1 MLSAVLPK
9 TILKS
14 SKEVRF
20 PFFGP
25 FGGRER
31 AQTAPKPIAVFLMLV
46 VAVTILPALGFSL
59 ILLKRNNE
67 IQQQVVSTLASATA
81 SSLSEAVDREASGM
95 LTILR
100 VLSSAPSL
108 RQGDLQGFY
117 DRSQR
122 ALAGTG
128 GFLMVLD
135 QHFDQLMNTRVPY
148 GSKLE
153 KPVDTRSP
161 ALALEKRQ
169 PIISDIYFGKT
180 AKNWVF
186 DVVMPYFPDN
196 GPPLVLVLTRNTDSL
211 VRALVRHNLAD
222 GWNVALVDRRNVV
235 IASSSDHD
243 PIGKPFFL
251 DLISRGPS
259 PSGRVPVTYR
269 GVAYSASV
277 QVSDLT
283 GWATVIWARSSV
295 MDRTMRRSL
304 WWLAFGGLIVIAL
317 GTGAALF
324 LSREITRSV
333 RRLARDARRLGAGGS
348 VEAVSYPIAEI
359 TTVSAALAA
368 ASERRK
374 QAENEIRFLMREVA
388 HRSKNQMT
396 VVSSIAKQTA
406 RTARS
411 VEAFQDSFQKRLFA
425 LARSTDL
432 LIAGGVSGVE
442 FRELLL
448 TQIEPFQPSD
458 VVRLELSGPEV
469 RLSNQAAQML
479 GLGLHELATNAAKYG
494 AFSGPEG
501 RLKVHW
507 QVRDGTF
514 DLVWREYVRRLRK
527 RDPQRGF
534 GTEVIERMLVGAL
547 GAEPERILHR
557 DGIEWHFVIPLD
569 RIRSTSQIEAED
581 EQAT

>member
-1 MLSAVLPK
+1 
-9 TILKS
+9 
-14 SKEVRF
+14 
-20 PFFGP
+20 
-25 FGGRER
+25 
-31 AQTAPKPIAVFLMLV
+31 MLV
-46 VAVTILPALGFSL
+46 VAVTILPALGFSI

-67 IQQQVVSTLASATA
+67 TQQQVVSTLASATA
-81 SSLSEAVDREASGM
+81 ASLSESVDREASGM

-100 VLSSAPSL
+100 VLSSTPSL
-108 RQGDLQGFY
+108 RDSDLQGFY

-128 GFLMVLD
+128 AFLIVLD
-135 QHFDQLMNTRVPY
+135 QNFDQLLNTRVPF
-148 GSKLE
+148 GAKLGKLADE
-153 KPVDTRSP
+153 KSP

-169 PIISDIYFGKT
+169 PVISDIYFDKA
-180 AKNWVF
+180 AKNWAFNVAL
-186 DVVMPYFPDN
+186 PYFADK
-196 GPPLVLVLTRNTDSL
+196 GPPLVLMLTQNTDGL
-211 VRALVRHNLAD
+211 TRALVKQKLTD
-222 GWNVALVDRRNVV
+222 GWNVTLVDRKNIV
-235 IASSSDHD
+235 ITSSSKHD
-243 PIGKPFFL
+243 PVGKPFFL
-251 DLISRGPS
+251 DLISRGPA
-259 PSGRVPVTYR
+259 PSGRIPVTYQ
-269 GVAYSASV
+269 GVAYRASV

-304 WWLAFGGLIVIAL
+304 WWLVFGGLIVIAL

-333 RRLARDARRLGAGGS
+333 RRLARDARRLGGGGS
-348 VEAVSYPIAEI
+348 VEPVSYPIAEI

-411 VEAFQDSFQKRLFA
+411 VEAFQDSFQKRLFG

-442 FRELLL
+442 FRELLV

-458 VVRLELSGPEV
+458 TGRLELSGPEV

-479 GLGLHELATNAAKYG
+479 GLCLHELATNAVKYG
-494 AFSGPEG
+494 AFSAPEG

-507 QVRDGTF
+507 QVRGESF
-514 DLVWREYVRRLRK
+514 DLVWREYVARLRK
-527 RDPQRGF
+527 RSPRRGF

-547 GAEPERILHR
+547 NAEPERMLHR
-557 DGIEWHFVIPLD
+557 DGIEWRFVIPLD
-569 RIRSTSQIEAED
+569 RIRSASQIEAED
-581 EQAT
+581 EQAD

>member
-1 MLSAVLPK
+1 M
-9 TILKS
+9 KS
-14 SKEVRF
+14 DKEVRF
-20 PFFGP
+20 PFLRRVGW
-25 FGGRER
+25 RER
-31 AQTAPKPIAVFLMLV
+31 AHTAPRPIAIFLILV
-46 VAVTILPALGFSL
+46 VAVTILPALGFS
-59 ILLKRNNE
+59 IVLLKRNNE
-67 IQQQVVSTLASATA
+67 AQQQVVSTLAAATA
-81 SSLSEAVDREASGM
+81 ASLSEAVDREASGM

-100 VLSSAPSL
+100 VLSSTPSL

-128 GFLMVLD
+128 GFLIVLD
-135 QHFDQLMNTRVPY
+135 QNFNQLMNTRAPY

-153 KPVDTRSP
+153 KPVDTKSP

-186 DVVMPYFPDN
+186 NVALPYFPDK
-196 GPPLVLVLTRNTDSL
+196 GPPLVLVLTQSTDSL
-211 VRALVRHNLAD
+211 ARALVRHNLAD
-222 GWNVALVDRRNVV
+222 GWNVTLVDRRNVV

-259 PSGRVPVTYR
+259 PSGRVPVTYQ
-269 GVAYSASV
+269 GVAYRASV
-277 QVSDLT
+277 QVSGLT
-283 GWATVIWARSSV
+283 GWTTVIWARSSV
-295 MDRTMRRSL
+295 IDRSMRRSL
-304 WWLAFGGLIVIAL
+304 WWLGFGGLIVIAL
-317 GTGAALF
+317 GTAAALF

-333 RRLARDARRLGAGGS
+333 RRLARDARRLGAGAS
-348 VEAVSYPIAEI
+348 VEPVSHPIAEI
-359 TTVSAALAA
+359 TAVSAALAA

-406 RTARS
+406 RTARN
-411 VEAFQDSFQKRLFA
+411 VDAFHDSFQKRLFG

-442 FRELLL
+442 FRELLA

-458 VVRLELSGPEV
+458 GERIELSGPEV

-494 AFSGPEG
+494 AFSAPKG

-507 QVRDGTF
+507 QVRGEIF
-514 DLVWREYVRRLRK
+514 DLVWREYVPRLRK
-527 RDPQRGF
+527 RTGRRGF

-547 GAEPERILHR
+547 DAEPQRILHR
-557 DGIEWHFVIPLD
+557 DGIEWRFAIPLD
-569 RIRSTSQIEAED
+569 RIRSASQIDDADRQEE
-581 EQAT
+581 

>member
-1 MLSAVLPK
+1 
-9 TILKS
+9 LKS
-14 SKEVRF
+14 SKEAGI
-20 PFFGP
+20 PFFK
-25 FGGRER
+25 R
-31 AQTAPKPIAVFLMLV
+31 AGWRGLAHTAPRPIAIFLMLV
-46 VAVTILPALGFSL
+46 VAVTIIPALGFS
-59 ILLKRNNE
+59 ITLLHRNNE
-67 IQQQVVSTLASATA
+67 AQQQVVSTLASATA
-81 SSLSEAVDREASGM
+81 ASMSEAVDREASGM

-100 VLSSAPSL
+100 VLSSTPSL
-108 RQGDLQGFY
+108 HEGDLQGFY

-128 GFLMVLD
+128 GYLIVLD
-135 QHFDQLMNTRVPY
+135 SDFNQLLNTRMPF
-148 GSKLE
+148 GATLGKPADE
-153 KPVDTRSP
+153 KSP
-161 ALALEKRQ
+161 ELALEKRQ
-169 PIISDIYFGKT
+169 PVISDIYFDKA

-186 DVVMPYFPDN
+186 NVALPYFPDK
-196 GPPLVLVLTRNTDSL
+196 GPPLVLMLTQNTEGL
-211 VRALVRHNLAD
+211 TRALVKQKLTD
-222 GWNVALVDRRNVV
+222 GWNVTLVDRKNIV
-235 IASSSDHD
+235 ITSSSRHD
-243 PIGKPFFL
+243 PVGSAFFL

-259 PSGRVPVTYR
+259 PSGRIPVTYE
-269 GVAYSASV
+269 GVPYRASV

-295 MDRTMRRSL
+295 MDRSMRRSL
-304 WWLAFGGLIVIAL
+304 RWLILGGLIVIAL

-348 VEAVSYPIAEI
+348 VEPVSYPIAEI

-374 QAENEIRFLMREVA
+374 NAENEIRFLMREVA
-388 HRSKNQMT
+388 HRSKNQLT

-411 VEAFQDSFQKRLFA
+411 IDAFQDSFQKRLFG

-432 LIAGGVSGVE
+432 LIAGGVTGVE
-442 FRELLL
+442 FRELLA

-458 VVRLELSGPEV
+458 GERLEFSGPEV
-469 RLSNQAAQML
+469 RLANQAAQML

-494 AFSGPEG
+494 AFSVPEG

-507 QVRDGTF
+507 QVREGIF
-514 DLVWREYVRRLRK
+514 DLVWREYVPRLRK
-527 RDPQRGF
+527 RVERRGF

-547 GAEPERILHR
+547 DAEPQRILRR
-557 DGIEWHFVIPLD
+557 DGIEWHFVIPLE
-569 RIRSTSQIEAED
+569 RIRSASQMEADSGDADGGHE
-581 EQAT
+581 A

>member
-1 MLSAVLPK
+1 
-9 TILKS
+9 
-14 SKEVRF
+14 
-20 PFFGP
+20 
-25 FGGRER
+25 
-31 AQTAPKPIAVFLMLV
+31 MLV
-46 VAVTILPALGFSL
+46 VAVTVLPALGFS
-59 ILLKRNNE
+59 IVLLKRNNE
-67 IQQQVVSTLASATA
+67 TQQQVVSTLASATA
-81 SSLSEAVDREASGM
+81 ASLSEAVDREASGM

-100 VLSSAPSL
+100 VLSSTPSL
-108 RQGDLQGFY
+108 HEGNLQGFY

-128 GFLMVLD
+128 GFLIVLD
-135 QHFDQLMNTRVPY
+135 QHFNQLMNTRVPL
-148 GSKLE
+148 GADLGRLADE
-153 KPVDTRSP
+153 KSP

-169 PIISDIYFGKT
+169 PVISDIYFDKP

-186 DVVMPYFPDN
+186 NVAMPYFPDT
-196 GPPLVLVLTRNTDSL
+196 GPPLVLVLTQNAESL
-211 VRALVRHNLAD
+211 TRALVRQKLTD
-222 GWNVALVDRRNVV
+222 GWNVTLVDRRNVV
-235 IASSSDHD
+235 ITSSSRHD
-243 PIGKPFFL
+243 PVGKPFFL
-251 DLISRGPS
+251 DLISHGPA
-259 PSGRVPVTYR
+259 PSGRIPVSYQGISYR
-269 GVAYSASV
+269 ASV

-283 GWATVIWARSSV
+283 GWTTVIWARSSV
-295 MDRTMRRSL
+295 MDRSMRRSL
-304 WWLAFGGLIVIAL
+304 WWLALGGLIVIAL

-348 VEAVSYPIAEI
+348 VEPISYPIAEI

-374 QAENEIRFLMREVA
+374 HAESEIRFLMREVA

-411 VEAFQDSFQKRLFA
+411 VEAFQDSFQKRLFG

-442 FRELLL
+442 FRELLASQL
-448 TQIEPFQPSD
+448 EPFQPSD
-458 VVRLELSGPEV
+458 AERLELSGPEV

-494 AFSGPEG
+494 AFSAPQG

-507 QVRDGTF
+507 RVREESF
-514 DLVWREYVRRLRK
+514 DLVWREHVPRLRK
-527 RDPQRGF
+527 RAERRGF

-547 GAEPERILHR
+547 GAKPERVLHR

-569 RIRSTSQIEAED
+569 RIRSASQIESGDVQE
-581 EQAT
+581 E